1 MPTRKPAPPRR
12 REAGD
17 AEARFYEASEASG
30 LRVECAPLRALS
42 EQTGG
47 QTVADVLDL
56 IRLAPEEE
64 KLLRAF
70 AEKFPDLKSNVE
82 RSLDYRLGVE
92 KEFCRLACGMGA
104 PRPEDSMS
112 AVTMQL

>member
-1 MPTRKPAPPRR
+1 MPPRKPAPPRR

-17 AEARFYEASEASG
+17 AKARFYEASG

-56 IRLAPEEE
+56 IRVAPEEE

-70 AEKFPDLKSNVE
+70 AEKFPDLKSKE
-82 RSLDYRLGVE
+82 RSLDARLRVK